1 MFKIIHILFILSSIL
16 LSNQSDNKSQVSKI
30 LEKVIFNHQKNA
42 SFRLNID
49 NGQINTV
56 LDVDVLWLGNNEY
69 DRKTR
74 IKFIK
79 PLDFENVHLWIWS
92 FSNGEIKKWITKAI
106 AEQKKAHY
114 SVFLIP
120 SRTDTKWFYK
130 IFQHAAEIRFIVG
143 RIKFVGAEN
152 SAPFPSMIV
161 YFGPKRGITTPKISM
176 IMIPKP

>member
-1 MFKIIHILFILSSIL
+1 MLSKKLFNKAVHSSNNHTWQTPKYLYDYLDKEFIFDFDPCPSNPNFDGLKISW
-16 LSNQSDNKSQVSKI
+16 
-30 LEKVIFNHQKNA
+30 A
-42 SFRLNID
+42 SMNYV
-49 NGQINTV
+49 NPPYG
-56 LDVDVLWLGNNEY
+56 
-69 DRKTR
+69 
-74 IKFIK
+74 
-79 PLDFENVHLWIWS
+79 S
-92 FSNGEIKKWITKAI
+92 EIKKWITKAI

-130 IFQHAAEIRFIVG
+130 MFQHAAEIRFIVG

-176 IMIPKP
+176 IMIPKPEAWP